1 MGRKK
6 YYCDFCDVLFPDN
19 QEARKKHNSGLAHH
33 RMKEA
38 HYRLFFDA
46 ATKLKEELAKGPC
59 RRFQQGM
66 DCRFG
71 DDCRFSHT
79 LPSEMQTLRSMGI

>member
-38 HYRLFFDA
+38 HYRLFFGKRQSD
-46 ATKLKEELAKGPC
+46 LYGN
-59 RRFQQGM
+59 
-66 DCRFG
+66 
-71 DDCRFSHT
+71 
-79 LPSEMQTLRSMGI
+79 QTIQT